1 MWYVIQT
8 RTGAE
13 SELVKNLE
21 EVLPPE
27 EGRRFLIPMF
37 QDVLRSGGVSRI
49 RNRRIFPGY
58 VLIDTKRPEDII
70 SSRNRRRIYEFT
82 RVLGADSEEVDKDIK
97 PVDKDD
103 AAFLES
109 ILENG
114 VMSVSY
120 VDLGK
125 GTKIRRIIGPL
136 AKYGNRIT
144 KIELRRRRAIVDA
157 FVFGKQR
164 KIKFGLWTAEDPEL
178 PWIKEALD
186 SGNRPEYILESF
198 DIGLRPGDKV
208 RDLTGTYGDGVFTV
222 EKVDPVRRTITT
234 SILLFGELR
243 HIELISDQVEL
254 LDSRDK

>member
-13 SELVKNLE
+13 NELVKNLK

-27 EGRRFLIPMF
+27 EGRSFLIPVF
-37 QDVLRSGGVSRI
+37 QDVVRTGGLSRI

-70 SSRNRRRIYEFT
+70 SSRNMRRIYEFS
-82 RVLGADSEEVDKDIK
+82 RLLGTEDQEEDRIIR
-97 PVDKDD
+97 PVDKEDTD
-103 AAFLES
+103 FLES

-120 VDLGK
+120 VELGK

-136 AKYGNRIT
+136 AKYGNHIT
-144 KIELRRRRAIVDA
+144 KIELRRRRAIVDT

-164 KIKFGLWTAEDPEL
+164 KIKFGLL
-178 PWIKEALD
+178 
-186 SGNRPEYILESF
+186 
-198 DIGLRPGDKV
+198 V
-208 RDLTGTYGDGVFTV
+208 
-222 EKVDPVRRTITT
+222 
-234 SILLFGELR
+234 SI
-243 HIELISDQVEL
+243 ST
-254 LDSRDK
+254 